1 MWKRSY
7 FCIVALLFALLS
19 ADAQTT
25 SGQGLGLDTMV
36 TVGYIT
42 GGAGTLTGS
51 TQKLDASQ
59 MNNKNQVTNALDA
72 IRGRVAGMQVER
84 NGANALSAV
93 RLRGTTSLTGG
104 NDPLIIVDGVM
115 GDLSLLS
122 SVYPTDIESFT
133 IMKDAAETS
142 QYGSRG
148 ANGVIEVTTLR
159 GKAGQMRVN
168 YNSSFGLSTVY
179 KTLPMMS
186 ATDYRAYQ
194 ATNNKDESIYGAV
207 FVDHGGDTDF
217 QDIILRTGFTQKHH
231 IAFYGGTEQSS
242 YRVSLGYID
251 NRTVIKGIG
260 DNTFMSNMNM
270 TQMMFDGV
278 VRVDIG
284 MFGSAGKTRKIVDE
298 QNLFYS
304 AAAFNPTFPDHPNRD
319 GLWDGYT
326 SASQINNPMA
336 LLDKQ
341 DHDESSVINT
351 HVKLT
356 FNLLPEL
363 KLTLFGSYTNSVEQ
377 GAQYF
382 PSYVWNKGQAYRSTR
397 KMEALLGNAILRF
410 NKKWGVHNV
419 DLMGLGE
426 LQQETHRGFNTTV
439 TNFTTDR
446 LGYDNLAAGALRP
459 WGGTGSYFEKPKMV
473 SVMGRASYTLLDRY
487 ALTVTARADGS
498 SKFGANHKWGIF
510 PSVSGAWVVSKEPF
524 MQRQRIF
531 SNLKLSMGY
540 GTLGNQAGIDS
551 YTTLALVNPNGYV
564 PAGND
569 NVVSFADL
577 KNMNPDL
584 KWEVSRTFN
593 FGLEAQL
600 LRDRLLF
607 SLNYYYTR
615 VSDMLY
621 AYSVSVPP
629 FKYSTMVANLGAMR
643 NKGLEISVGGTPIST
658 PDMGLTINGNITFQ
672 NNKLISLN
680 GYFNG
685 EYLRAGDVHA
695 IASLNGAGFHGGSND
710 VTFQMVDHS
719 LGTFYLAH
727 CQGLVGTEETGY
739 TYDIED
745 FNNDGEGSSLDRQ
758 VCGQA
763 MPKVLVGSNFS
774 FRYKDF
780 DISMQVNGAFG
791 HKMFNG
797 TALTYMNVTAFPL
810 YNLLKDA
817 PQRNIQDQEVSD
829 YWLERAD
836 YVNVDYI
843 TVGWRVPLREN
854 RFIRSM
860 RLSLT
865 MNNVCTLTGYSGLT
879 PMLNSS
885 NLNATLGLDDKRSYP
900 LYHTYTLGVSLNF

>member
-1 MWKRSY
+1 MVNLKTLESVFFMWKRSY

-207 FVDHGGDTDF
+207 FVDRDGDTDF

-260 DNTFMSNMNM
+260 DNMFMSNMNM

-304 AAAFNPTFPDHPNRD
+304 AAAFNPTFPDHP
-319 GLWDGYT
+319 WHCST
-326 SASQINNPMA
+326 SKTTTRA
-336 LLDKQ
+336 
-341 DHDESSVINT
+341 
-351 HVKLT
+351 
-356 FNLLPEL
+356 
-363 KLTLFGSYTNSVEQ
+363 
-377 GAQYF
+377 
-382 PSYVWNKGQAYRSTR
+382 RS
-397 KMEALLGNAILRF
+397 
-410 NKKWGVHNV
+410 
-419 DLMGLGE
+419 
-426 LQQETHRGFNTTV
+426 
-439 TNFTTDR
+439 
-446 LGYDNLAAGALRP
+446 
-459 WGGTGSYFEKPKMV
+459 
-473 SVMGRASYTLLDRY
+473 
-487 ALTVTARADGS
+487 
-498 SKFGANHKWGIF
+498 
-510 PSVSGAWVVSKEPF
+510 
-524 MQRQRIF
+524 
-531 SNLKLSMGY
+531 
-540 GTLGNQAGIDS
+540 
-551 YTTLALVNPNGYV
+551 
-564 PAGND
+564 
-569 NVVSFADL
+569 
-577 KNMNPDL
+577 
-584 KWEVSRTFN
+584 
-593 FGLEAQL
+593 
-600 LRDRLLF
+600 
-607 SLNYYYTR
+607 
-615 VSDMLY
+615 
-621 AYSVSVPP
+621 
-629 FKYSTMVANLGAMR
+629 
-643 NKGLEISVGGTPIST
+643 ST
-658 PDMGLTINGNITFQ
+658 PT
-672 NNKLISLN
+672 
-680 GYFNG
+680 
-685 EYLRAGDVHA
+685 
-695 IASLNGAGFHGGSND
+695 
-710 VTFQMVDHS
+710 
-719 LGTFYLAH
+719 
-727 CQGLVGTEETGY
+727 
-739 TYDIED
+739 
-745 FNNDGEGSSLDRQ
+745 
-758 VCGQA
+758 
-763 MPKVLVGSNFS
+763 
-774 FRYKDF
+774 
-780 DISMQVNGAFG
+780 
-791 HKMFNG
+791 
-797 TALTYMNVTAFPL
+797 
-810 YNLLKDA
+810 
-817 PQRNIQDQEVSD
+817 
-829 YWLERAD
+829 
-836 YVNVDYI
+836 
-843 TVGWRVPLREN
+843 
-854 RFIRSM
+854 
-860 RLSLT
+860 
-865 MNNVCTLTGYSGLT
+865 
-879 PMLNSS
+879 
-885 NLNATLGLDDKRSYP
+885 
-900 LYHTYTLGVSLNF
+900 